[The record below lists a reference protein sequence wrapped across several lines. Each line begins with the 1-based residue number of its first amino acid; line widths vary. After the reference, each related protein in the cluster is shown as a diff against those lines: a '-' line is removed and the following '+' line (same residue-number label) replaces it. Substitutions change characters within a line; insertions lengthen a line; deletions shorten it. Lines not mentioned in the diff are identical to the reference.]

1 MKYELKPTKL
11 ASGVTVYGVVTPT
24 RNVLGWIQSLPSG
37 WRLFGYEDDHNA
49 PLLRTPDEAVLDL
62 IEHDAW
68 EQDTQ
73 TWPEMA

>member
-1 MKYELKPTKL
+1 MIMKYELKPTKL
-11 ASGVTVYGVVTPT
+11 ASGVTIYGVITPT

-37 WRLFGYEDDHNA
+37 WRRFGYDDDA

-62 IEHDAW
+62 IEYDAW